1 MLRPRIKELY
11 DVVPEAADRYQIRS
25 SEMTAVLTGVTVRD
39 VFSRILPLLDGS
51 NTFDE
56 IVEKL
61 GPEVTPDQVQLI
73 IAKLRSSGIIEDTA
87 QYLDSSFAPE
97 ELDQYRRQM
106 IFFDLMAEAGSPLDY
121 QENLKKAH
129 VAIVG
134 SGDLAAS
141 LAKQL
146 ARVGIGRIFGANM
159 DPDQWIGDINPFI
172 SFGVG
177 AIDQEDHEGLER
189 AFADERPDLLVIA
202 VDRPEPALV
211 ELINDLSQN
220 LGMPL
225 LQCQTNGT
233 EGTVGPF
240 VIPQQT
246 ACLNCHNLRVTRN
259 LDHYQE
265 YRAWKK
271 WVTSD
276 GKYKRALSM
285 FLPPFTD
292 LVAGMAAIEIFKHVS
307 DVYEAET
314 YGKFIT
320 VNAITFEVITHQVLR
335 LPRCPSCGNARNN
348 TSFSVWQ
355 EV

>member
-1 MLRPRIKELY
+1 MLRPKIKEIY

-25 SEMTAVLTGVTVRD
+25 SEMTAVLTGATVSD

-61 GPEVTPDQVQLI
+61 GPEISGEEVQLI
-73 IAKLRSSGIIEDTA
+73 LTKLRNSGLVEDA
-87 QYLDSSFAPE
+87 AHSLASSFAPE

-106 IFFDLMAEAGSPLDY
+106 IFFDLMAESGNPIDY
-121 QENLKKAH
+121 QENLRKSQ
-129 VAIVG
+129 VTIFG
-134 SGDLAAS
+134 SGDLALS

-146 ARVGIGRIFGANM
+146 ARLGIGRIFGANM
-159 DPDQWIGDINPFI
+159 DSEQQIGDPNPFI
-172 SFGVG
+172 SFGAG
-177 AIDQEDHEGLER
+177 AIDLEDREGLER
-189 AFADERPDLLVIA
+189 TVVEASPNLLVIA
-202 VDRPEPALV
+202 VDRPEPTFV
-211 ELINDLSQN
+211 DQVNELSQSS
-220 LGMPL
+220 GIPL
-225 LQCQTNGT
+225 LMCQTNGT

-240 VIPQQT
+240 VIPRQT
-246 ACLNCHNLRVTRN
+246 ACLSCYNLRVTRN

-271 WVTSD
+271 WVTTD
-276 GKYKRALSM
+276 GKDKRAASL

-292 LVAGMAAIEIFKHVS
+292 IVAGMAAIEIFKHVS

-314 YGKFIT
+314 YGKFISLS
-320 VNAITFEVITHQVLR
+320 AITLEVITHQVLR

-348 TSFSVWQ
+348 TYFSVWQ

>member
-1 MLRPRIKELY
+1 MLRPRIKEFY

-39 VFSRILPLLDGS
+39 IFGRILPLLDGS
-51 NTFDE
+51 NTLDE
-56 IVEKL
+56 IAEKL
-61 GPEVTPDQVQLI
+61 GPEITPDQVQLI
-73 IAKLRSSGIIEDTA
+73 LKKLRNSGIIEDTA
-87 QYLDSSFAPE
+87 QYLATSLAPE

-106 IFFDLMAEAGSPLDY
+106 VFFDLVAEAGSPVDY

-129 VAIVG
+129 VTIVG
-134 SGDLAAS
+134 AGELAAS
-141 LAKQL
+141 LARQL
-146 ARVGIGRIFGANM
+146 ARIGVGRVFGANL
-159 DPDQWIGDINPFI
+159 DPGQWIGDANQFV

-177 AIDQEDHEGLER
+177 SIEQEDHEALER

-211 ELINDLSQN
+211 ERVNELSQN
-220 LGMPL
+220 LGIPL

-233 EGTVGPF
+233 EASVGPF
-240 VIPQQT
+240 VIPRQT

-259 LDHYQE
+259 LDHYHE
-265 YRAWKK
+265 YHAWKK

-276 GKYKRALSM
+276 GKHKRALSM

-292 LVAGMAAIEIFKHVS
+292 LVAGMAAIEILKHVS

-320 VNAITFEVITHQVLR
+320 INAMTFEVITHQVLR

>member
-1 MLRPRIKELY
+1 MLRPRVKEFY

-25 SEMTAVLTGVTVRD
+25 SEMTAVLTGVTVKEI
-39 VFSRILPLLDGS
+39 FSRVLPLLDGS

-61 GPEVTPDQVQLI
+61 GPELTADQVKLI
-73 IAKLRSSGIIEDTA
+73 LAKLGKSGIIEDTA
-87 QYLDSSFAPE
+87 QYLSSSFAPE
-97 ELDQYRRQM
+97 ELEQYRRQM
-106 IFFDLMAEAGSPLDY
+106 IFFDLMAEAGSPVDY

-129 VAIVG
+129 VAVIG
-134 SGDLAAS
+134 SGELAAS

-146 ARVGIGRIFGANM
+146 ARIGIGRVFGANM
-159 DPDQWIGDINPFI
+159 DPDRWSGDINPFI

-177 AIDQEDHEGLER
+177 AIDQEDHQALEE

-202 VDRPEPALV
+202 VDRPEPGLV
-211 ELINDLSQN
+211 ERINELSQN
-220 LGMPL
+220 FGIPL

-265 YRAWKK
+265 YRAWEK
-271 WVTSD
+271 WVKSD
-276 GKYKRALSM
+276 GKHKRALSM

-292 LVAGMAAIEIFKHVS
+292 LVANMAAVEVFKHVS

-348 TSFSVWQ
+348 TTFSVWQ